1 MTEVKKEEAKK
12 KPSAKEFG
20 KMVVREGVNF
30 IVGMFFG
37 HLRAMQVNDFLFR
50 E

>member
-1 MTEVKKEEAKK
+1 MTEVKTKEEKK
-12 KPSAKEFG
+12 KVSVKEFG
-20 KMVVREGVNF
+20 KMVVREGVNI
-30 IVGMFFG
+30 IVGMFLG

>member
-12 KPSAKEFG
+12 KPLAKEFG
-20 KMVVREGVNF
+20 KMFVREGVNF
-30 IVGMFFG
+30 FVGMFFG
-37 HLRAMQVNDFLFR
+37 QFKAMQVNDFLFR